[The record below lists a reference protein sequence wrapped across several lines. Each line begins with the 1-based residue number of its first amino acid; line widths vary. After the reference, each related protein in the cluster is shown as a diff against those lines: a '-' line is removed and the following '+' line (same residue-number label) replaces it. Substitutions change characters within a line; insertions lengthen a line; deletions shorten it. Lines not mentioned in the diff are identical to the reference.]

1 MNNRSIFVKKISPT
15 ETMKRIGVG
24 QSVLIKTRDI
34 KRSSL
39 ESAKRRLN
47 QQGYSFT
54 VSEEGLI
61 DEVKVTRSK

>member
-1 MNNRSIFVKKISPT
+1 MNTRNIFVKKISAT
-15 ETMKRIGVG
+15 ESMKRIPPGT
-24 QSVLIKTRDI
+24 SLLIKTKDI

-47 QQGYSFT
+47 QRGYSFE

-61 DEVKVTRSK
+61 DEVLVTRFK